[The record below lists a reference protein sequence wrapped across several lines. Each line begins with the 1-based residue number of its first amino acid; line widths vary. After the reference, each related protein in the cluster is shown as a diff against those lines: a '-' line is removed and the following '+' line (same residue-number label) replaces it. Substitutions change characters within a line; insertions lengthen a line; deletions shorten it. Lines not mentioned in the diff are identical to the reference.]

1 MFYFYFQANTINFFQ
16 AAHVTVDGDYQD
28 RAKVRRKLVGSEA
41 DIPKPRTLGS
51 DGIYDNCAAVPIP
64 GATLD
69 TVELKTKPKKV
80 SKPISEENKGFKL
93 LKSMGWSEGKGLG
106 KMEQGAIQS
115 IATSLK
121 VDRQGLGHDVET
133 VPKKKPMTQRE
144 KVLEKTRSRFEEI
157 DKF

>member
-1 MFYFYFQANTINFFQ
+1 MEILFFFQ
-16 AAHVTVDGDYQD
+16 AAHVTVDADYQD

-51 DGIYDNCAAVPIP
+51 DGVYDNCAAAPVP
-64 GATLD
+64 GASLD
-69 TVELKTKPKKV
+69 TVELRTKPKKV
-80 SKPISEENKGFKL
+80 VKPISEENKGFKL

-106 KMEQGAIQS
+106 KMEQGAVHS

-121 VDRQGLGHDVET
+121 ADRQGLGHDAGEA

-157 DKF
+157 DKR